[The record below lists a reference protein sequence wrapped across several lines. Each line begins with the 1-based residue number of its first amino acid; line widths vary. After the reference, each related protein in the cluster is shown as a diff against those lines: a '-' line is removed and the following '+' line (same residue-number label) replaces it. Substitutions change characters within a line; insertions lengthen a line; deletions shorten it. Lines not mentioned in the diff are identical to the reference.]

1 MDPENPLARSGS
13 LQKASG
19 FTLRA
24 SDYAFKASLSNFPL
38 SNMAR
43 VKQPQ
48 SRCQGKFK
56 QEREGY

>member
-1 MDPENPLARSGS
+1 MDPEDPIVRSGS

-19 FTLRA
+19 FTLQA
-24 SDYAFKASLSNFPL
+24 PDYAFKGFLSNFPL

-43 VKQPQ
+43 VKQPP